1 MKVCVLT
8 GQRQLE
14 WTERE
19 IPQPAAGE
27 LQIKLEYVGICGSD
41 LHFYDQGRLANWELD
56 GPLALG
62 HEPGGVV
69 TAIGEGVTGFEVGD
83 KVAIEPAVP
92 CGKCEACRTGHYNLC
107 PDVKMLAIPHERDGV
122 FSEYC
127 THDATMCFKLP
138 ENMDTMEGGLLEP
151 LTVGMHGTELSNAK
165 IGETA
170 IVLGCGCIGLCTIMS
185 LKARGVTEIYAA
197 DVLDKRLEMALE
209 VGATRVFNSTKE
221 SIEEFAKT
229 LPGGGADQ
237 VYECA
242 GNRITTLQTCRLI
255 KRAGKV
261 TLTGVSPEPVLELDI
276 ATLNAMEGTIYSVY
290 RYRNLYPK
298 AIKAGSVSNAIS
310 MNVDFA
316 PTFLDF
322 AGVEIPSD
330 IQGASLKP
338 ILVNEG
344 KTPADWR
351 KAAYYHYYEYPA
363 EHSVKRHYG
372 IRTQDFKLIHFYND
386 IDEWEMY
393 DMKADPREMN
403 NVFGKPEYAEKQ
415 KELMQ
420 LLKETQKQYK
430 DTDPDE
436 KEKVLFKGDRRL
448 MKNR

>member
-1 MKVCVLT
+1 MEGTMKVCVLT

-19 IPQPAAGE
+19 IPQPAQGE

-69 TAIGEGVTGFEVGD
+69 TAIGEGVRGFSVGD

-122 FSEYC
+122 FAEYC
-127 THDATMCFKLP
+127 THDATMCYKLP
-138 ENMDTMEGGLLEP
+138 DNMDTMEGGLLEP
-151 LTVGMHGTELSNAK
+151 LTVGMHGTELSDAK

-209 VGATRVFNSTKE
+209 VGATRVFNSKKE

-261 TLTGVSPEPVLELDI
+261 TLVGVSPEPVLELDI

-298 AIKAGSVSNAIS
+298 AIKAVSGGLIPLKKIVSHVFDFNECIHAIEYS
-310 MNVDFA
+310 NDHKDEVIK
-316 PTFLDF
+316 
-322 AGVEIPSD
+322 GVI
-330 IQGASLKP
+330 K
-338 ILVNEG
+338 
-344 KTPADWR
+344 
-351 KAAYYHYYEYPA
+351 
-363 EHSVKRHYG
+363 
-372 IRTQDFKLIHFYND
+372 F
-386 IDEWEMY
+386 
-393 DMKADPREMN
+393 
-403 NVFGKPEYAEKQ
+403 
-415 KELMQ
+415 
-420 LLKETQKQYK
+420 
-430 DTDPDE
+430 
-436 KEKVLFKGDRRL
+436 
-448 MKNR
+448 